1 MGTAK
6 EHIEEI
12 RRSKFSIGGEPNQ
25 LTEDLHQAVKNLSAE
40 LYAKDVHFLME
51 LIQNAEDNEY
61 DKGVDPS
68 LEFVITSKDITE
80 TGAQATLLI
89 FNNEKGFSRKNIESI
104 CSVGRSTKKGNRK
117 KGYIGEK
124 GIGFKSVFLIT
135 ARPYIFSNGYQIRFN
150 EEPCQHCNVGYI
162 VPEWVEANPT
172 LPVISQIYGSSATLP
187 ATTLVLPLKF
197 DKVKPVKQQL
207 SSIHPEVLLFLSKIK
222 KLSVREDNEDP
233 RLNTVSA
240 ISISSETEFVEK
252 KNIDA
257 KSYLLHL
264 SANKKSGL
272 GECSYYMWKQKFP
285 VKREH
290 RVDRRMEVDEWV
302 ITLAFPNGKRL
313 NRGTSSPG
321 IYAFLPTEMV
331 TNFPFIIQADFLL
344 ASSRETI
351 LLDNIW
357 NQGILDCVPTAFV
370 NAFTSLV
377 RAKEGAPVSTLTH
390 MFGFLPV
397 NESPF
402 PILNGVRDSI
412 KGKLLDESIIPC
424 ESYVEQQFFQKPS
437 DVGRLF
443 PAFWNLLNK
452 ARKQGVVLHNISSHG
467 RFIVNSAFDKEMYN
481 HILNFLE
488 VKQVDNG
495 WYAKCIQSSNLVL
508 GVSEDVY
515 LELLAFVAEKWLS
528 SFKTTEMMNIQ
539 LLKYVDF
546 DDDVALCSIY
556 EALNGDHS
564 LLLSRESGHISWL
577 INWNSEFRFANHLF
591 FAKSTQEAVQSHSRS
606 QTVLD
611 WLKDEVKVCTVNVH
625 DYALLLL
632 KSQSDDRKIAVAF
645 THFLH
650 QSLTRLYLSREQ
662 VAALCSKLPLV
673 DNYGQVTRQRKGVL
687 VPANGS
693 KWVQLIGSNPWRHEG
708 YVELGEDYLHSGSY
722 AGVST
727 SKKELVEFL
736 RDNVAAI
743 DIPDLPPPDAA
754 ISSMSSPLTKE
765 NALLLLEWIRK
776 MNRNRVSLPT
786 RFLSCIKEG
795 SWLKVL
801 LSGSPGDRPPSKSF
815 FHTSSW
821 GHLLQN
827 GSVIVDI
834 PLVDQGFYGSEIEQY
849 KEELSTLGVMFEFKE
864 ACEYIG
870 EHFMSLAT
878 SSTLTKGHVVSILN
892 FIKYLK
898 EKCLPADTFV
908 NSINDRRWLRTTQ
921 GEKSPRESVF
931 FDGEWNAASQI
942 SDIPFIDHKHYGD
955 EILSFKT
962 ELKLLGVVYGFN
974 QNYELVVDNLRS
986 PARLGCLTT
995 DAFLLI
1001 LECIRHL
1008 SSFDKIC
1015 RAVKDR
1021 ECMKTINMGYKCP
1034 TECFLLDP
1042 EWGCLLQVFPS
1053 FPLIDTNFYGSS
1065 ILSYKSELQKLGV
1078 VVTFEAVTQAF
1089 VAAFKKQ
1096 TSSGSL
1102 NKDSVLSLLAC
1113 YRKLKTTS
1121 FKFPSDLKKC
1131 IQEAKWLRTR
1141 IGDKVPKDCIIF
1153 DSAWE
1158 SISSISLLPFI
1169 DDSEARYGKSIHE
1182 YKDELKSMGVTV
1194 TFASGA
1200 KFVPESLR
1208 LPEDPSAITVPAA
1221 FSLLECLRTL
1231 EMEHNDDQI
1240 ATLRSKLARKWMRTN
1255 AGYRSPGKCLLFGP
1269 QWNPILQ
1276 PEDGPFIDDKFYGSK
1291 IGSYKK
1297 ELQSLGV
1304 VVEIGDGCSLL
1315 ADYLDC
1321 HSNSITITRIY
1332 KYLSKFNWEPTKE
1345 GPRNIR
1351 IPNGVNDGEWV
1362 NPDDCV
1368 LYDKS
1373 GFFGLQLHVLE
1384 KHYDKE
1390 LLSFFSKLGVK
1401 SNPSLDDFLKLW
1413 KSWVDAGRSLAQ
1425 SECQTFWEFIVKHCS
1440 SRTENFLSR
1449 TENFLSENL
1458 SKLPAGSG
1466 LKGILMLD
1474 KRDVFIADDLY
1485 LKDLFEHSVLVNPNA
1500 SAFYLFVREKGKKY
1514 SSTLEKGLK
1523 IGAPAIEFAKVGL
1536 HPIDKRRLGLF
1547 PFDLIIPLFGAKM
1560 ICLYTQYASLH
1571 PSHEIAGIG
1580 FKSVFLI
1587 TARPYIFSNGY
1598 QTRFSEEPCQ
1608 HCNVGYIVPE
1618 WVEANPTLSV
1628 IRRIY
1633 GSSATLP
1640 ATTVVLPLK
1649 SDKVKPVKQQL
1660 SSIHPEVLLFLSKIK
1675 KLSVREDNEDPSL
1688 NTVSAISFSSS
1699 ETDFVKKN
1707 IDAESYLLHL
1717 SADEKSGLGEC
1728 SYYMW
1733 KQKFPVRREHRVDRR
1748 MDVDEW
1754 VITLAFPNGELLNRG
1769 TSSPGIYAIL
1779 PTEMVTNFPFI
1790 IQADFLLASSRE
1802 TILLDDIWN
1811 QGILGCVPSAF
1822 VNAFTSLVRA
1832 NEGAPVSTLTHMF
1845 GFLPVNASPFPILNG
1860 VRDSIKGKLL
1870 EESIIPCES
1879 YVEQQFFQKPND
1891 VGRLFPAFWNLLNKA
1906 RKQGVVLHN
1915 ISSHGK
1921 FIINSDF
1928 DKEMYRHI
1936 LNFLEVKQIDNG
1948 WYAKCIQSS
1957 NLILGVSEDVYL
1969 ELLAFVAEKW
1979 LSSFKTTEMMN
1990 IQLLKYVDFDD
2001 DNFIFSNRLFFAK
2014 STQAAVRSHSKGQT
2028 VIDWLTNEVNVCI
2041 VNVHDYALLLL
2052 KSLSHDRKIVVAF
2065 THFLYQSLTRNYL
2078 SREQV
2083 AALCSKLPLVDNYG
2097 RVTRQRKGVMVP
2109 ANGSKWV
2116 RLIGS
2121 NPWRHKDYVE
2131 LGKNYTFLTYLLLMQ

>member
-12 RRSKFSIGGEPNQ
+12 RRSKFSIGGETNP

-89 FNNEKGFSRKNIESI
+89 FNNEKGFSHKNIESI

-117 KGYIGEK
+117 HGYIGEK

-172 LPVISQIYGSSATLP
+172 LSVISQIYGSSATLP
-187 ATTLVLPLKF
+187 ATTLVLPLKS
-197 DKVKPVKQQL
+197 DKMKPVKQQL
-207 SSIHPEVLLFLSKIK
+207 SRIHPEVLLFLSKIK
-222 KLSVREDNEDP
+222 KLSVREHNEDP

-240 ISISSETEFVEK
+240 ISISRETDFVKK

-257 KSYLLHL
+257 ESYLLHL
-264 SANKKSGL
+264 SADEKSGL

-302 ITLAFPNGKRL
+302 ITLAFPNGERL

-377 RAKEGAPVSTLTH
+377 RANERAPVSSLTH

-424 ESYVEQQFFQKPS
+424 ESYMEQQFFQKPS

-564 LLLSRESGHISWL
+564 LLLSRESGHIYWL

-591 FAKSTQEAVQSHSRS
+591 FAKSTQEKVRSHSKCK
-606 QTVLD
+606 TVLD
-611 WLKDEVKVCTVNVH
+611 WLKDEANVCSVNVH

-632 KSQSDDRKIAVAF
+632 KSHSYDRKIVVAL

-650 QSLTRLYLSREQ
+650 QSLTRNYLSREQ
-662 VAALCSKLPLV
+662 VAALCSKLRLV
-673 DNYGQVTRQRKGVL
+673 DNYGQVTRRRKGIL

-693 KWVQLIGSNPWRHEG
+693 KWVQLVGSNLWRHKG

-727 SKKELVEFL
+727 SEKQLLEFL
-736 RDNVAAI
+736 KDNVAAM

-765 NALLLLEWIRK
+765 NALLLLEWIRNMK
-776 MNRNRVSLPT
+776 RNKVSLPT
-786 RFLSCIKEG
+786 RFSSCIREG
-795 SWLKVL
+795 SWLKIS
-801 LSGSPGDRPPSKSF
+801 LSGSPGYRPPSKSF
-815 FHTSSW
+815 FHNSSW
-821 GHLLQN
+821 GHVLQN
-827 GSVIVDI
+827 GSVLVDI
-834 PLVDQGFYGSEIEQY
+834 PLVDQEYYGSELKQY
-849 KEELSTLGVMFEFKE
+849 KKELSTAGVMFKFKK
-864 ACEYIG
+864 ACKYIG

-878 SSTLTKGHVVSILN
+878 NSTLTKGHVVSILN
-892 FIKYLK
+892 FIKYLR
-898 EKCLPADTFV
+898 EKYLSPDTFI

-921 GEKSPRESVF
+921 GAKSPRESVF
-931 FDGEWNAASQI
+931 FDSEWNAASQI
-942 SDIPFIDHKHYGD
+942 SDIPFIDHNHYGD
-955 EILSFKT
+955 EILKFKA
-962 ELKLLGVVYGFN
+962 ELKLLGVVFGFN
-974 QNYELVVDNLRS
+974 QNYQLVVDNLRS
-986 PARLGCLTT
+986 PARIGCLSS
-995 DAFLLI
+995 DALLLI
-1001 LECIRHL
+1001 LNCIRNLRL
-1008 SSFDKIC
+1008 SDKIC
-1015 RAVKDR
+1015 RALRDSR
-1021 ECMKTINMGYKCP
+1021 CMKTINMGYKCP
-1034 TECFLLDP
+1034 NECFLLDP
-1042 EWGCLLQVFPS
+1042 VWGCLLQVFGS
-1053 FPLIDTNFYGSS
+1053 FPVIGTNFYGST
-1065 ILSYKSELQKLGV
+1065 ILSYKSELHKLGV
-1078 VVTFEAVTQAF
+1078 AVSFDEATQAF
-1089 VAAFKKQ
+1089 VSVFKQQ
-1096 TSSGSL
+1096 TAKCSL

-1113 YRKLKTTS
+1113 YRKLKPTS
-1121 FKFPSDLKKC
+1121 FKFPSDLKSC
-1131 IQEAKWLRTR
+1131 IQEVKWLRTR
-1141 IGDKVPKDCIIF
+1141 IGDKAPKDCILF

-1169 DDSEARYGKSIHE
+1169 DDSEARYGRSIHE

-1200 KFVPESLR
+1200 KFVPASLR
-1208 LPEDPSAITVPAA
+1208 LPEDPSAITVPVA
-1221 FSLLECLRTL
+1221 FSLFECLRKL
-1231 EMEHNDDQI
+1231 EHDDVQI
-1240 ATLRSKLARKWMRTN
+1240 ANLRSKLARKWMKTN
-1255 AGYRSPGKCLLFGP
+1255 AGYRSPDKCLLFGP

-1276 PEDGPFIDDKFYGSK
+1276 PEDGPFIDDKFYGSN
-1291 IGSYKK
+1291 IGKYEK
-1297 ELQSLGV
+1297 ELMSLGV

-1321 HSNSITITRIY
+1321 HSSSITITRIC

-1345 GPRNIR
+1345 GPRNIW
-1351 IPNGVNDGEWV
+1351 IPNGDNDGEWV

-1368 LYDKS
+1368 LHDKS

-1401 SNPSLDDFLKLW
+1401 SNPSLDYFHRLW
-1413 KSWVDAGRSLAQ
+1413 KSWEDAGRSLSQ
-1425 SECQTFWEFIVKHCS
+1425 SECQPFWEFTVKHWS
-1440 SRTENFLSR
+1440 SR

-1485 LKDLFEHSVLVNPNA
+1485 LKDLFEQSSSHP
-1500 SAFYLFVREKGKKY
+1500 LFVWYPQPSLPSLPRQKLLEIYGKIGGRNLSESVQK
-1514 SSTLEKGLK
+1514 KGLSSVNCDGLEQVLPEEIF
-1523 IGAPAIEFAKVGL
+1523 IG
-1536 HPIDKRRLGLF
+1536 RGLF
-1547 PFDLIIPLFGAKM
+1547 KLIL
-1560 ICLYTQYASLH
+1560 
-1571 PSHEIAGIG
+1571 G
-1580 FKSVFLI
+1580 FL
-1587 TARPYIFSNGY
+1587 A
-1598 QTRFSEEPCQ
+1598 
-1608 HCNVGYIVPE
+1608 
-1618 WVEANPTLSV
+1618 
-1628 IRRIY
+1628 
-1633 GSSATLP
+1633 
-1640 ATTVVLPLK
+1640 
-1649 SDKVKPVKQQL
+1649 
-1660 SSIHPEVLLFLSKIK
+1660 
-1675 KLSVREDNEDPSL
+1675 DPSL
-1688 NTVSAISFSSS
+1688 QMEAQKRHEALKCLMDVSIFETLEPITMDCSLSLSTGEVLNVKVSRMMCWERESSKIFIQRLDKSGGHKCKLEYATYFSEVVAEGILREKEDNFHQLAELIKLGFILEFDEAAVGFLMKTKNLQIFLEDEEFLSSAFSS
-1699 ETDFVKKN
+1699 E
-1707 IDAESYLLHL
+1707 
-1717 SADEKSGLGEC
+1717 
-1728 SYYMW
+1728 
-1733 KQKFPVRREHRVDRR
+1733 
-1748 MDVDEW
+1748 
-1754 VITLAFPNGELLNRG
+1754 
-1769 TSSPGIYAIL
+1769 
-1779 PTEMVTNFPFI
+1779 
-1790 IQADFLLASSRE
+1790 
-1802 TILLDDIWN
+1802 
-1811 QGILGCVPSAF
+1811 
-1822 VNAFTSLVRA
+1822 
-1832 NEGAPVSTLTHMF
+1832 
-1845 GFLPVNASPFPILNG
+1845 
-1860 VRDSIKGKLL
+1860 
-1870 EESIIPCES
+1870 
-1879 YVEQQFFQKPND
+1879 
-1891 VGRLFPAFWNLLNKA
+1891 
-1906 RKQGVVLHN
+1906 
-1915 ISSHGK
+1915 
-1921 FIINSDF
+1921 
-1928 DKEMYRHI
+1928 
-1936 LNFLEVKQIDNG
+1936 
-1948 WYAKCIQSS
+1948 
-1957 NLILGVSEDVYL
+1957 
-1969 ELLAFVAEKW
+1969 
-1979 LSSFKTTEMMN
+1979 
-1990 IQLLKYVDFDD
+1990 
-2001 DNFIFSNRLFFAK
+2001 
-2014 STQAAVRSHSKGQT
+2014 
-2028 VIDWLTNEVNVCI
+2028 
-2041 VNVHDYALLLL
+2041 
-2052 KSLSHDRKIVVAF
+2052 
-2065 THFLYQSLTRNYL
+2065 
-2078 SREQV
+2078 
-2083 AALCSKLPLVDNYG
+2083 
-2097 RVTRQRKGVMVP
+2097 
-2109 ANGSKWV
+2109 
-2116 RLIGS
+2116 
-2121 NPWRHKDYVE
+2121 
-2131 LGKNYTFLTYLLLMQ
+2131 